1 MTAARD
7 GVSIAI
13 GASDRPHDRV
23 CGRVPIASM
32 NRSKIFASLPNL
44 ITVGRLFLVPLV
56 IELISDRRWMQAFAV
71 FLVAGL
77 SDAVD
82 GYLAKRFDLRT
93 ELGAYLDPI
102 ADKALL
108 VSIYIALAFAVVIPN
123 WLAII
128 VVSRDLMIVGA
139 VLVAAV
145 LDKPVPIRPL
155 PISKLNTTAQIIFA
169 AGVLG
174 MNGFGA
180 DLGVG
185 FQIALA
191 TVAAL
196 TVASAGAYLAQWLE
210 HMSA

>member
-1 MTAARD
+1 
-7 GVSIAI
+7 
-13 GASDRPHDRV
+13 
-23 CGRVPIASM
+23 M

-174 MNGFGA
+174 MSGFGA